1 MDTASTLVRIY
12 LFICQPLPGTA
23 RRCDAASGSQLL

>member
-12 LFICQPLPGTA
+12 LFICSRYRGRL
-23 RRCDAASGSQLL
+23 AAAMLLLALNS